1 MNSKIKISRRS
12 FGRMVLDFTL
22 QKYRE
27 LCEAVLE
34 NYKPLTVRSYLVEK
48 PTNKFVILRHDVDK
62 KPESALKL
70 AKLESELGI
79 RSTYYFRM
87 KKDVFKPDIIKK
99 IAKMGHEVGYHYEV
113 LDKARGDLDKA
124 IKIFEEELKRFR
136 KVCDVY
142 TICMHGNPLTPW
154 LNGDLWKK
162 YDYRDFSILG
172 EAYLSIDF
180 NEIVYFSDTGRT
192 WNSKYNVKD
201 FKSSES
207 IKNTDNLI
215 SLLNKRKFKRIY
227 ILTHPNR
234 WSDNPVDWFIELI
247 SQNIK
252 NIGKLGIKLL
262 RRLL

>member
-1 MNSKIKISRRS
+1 
-12 FGRMVLDFTL
+12 MVLDFTL

-113 LDKARGDLDKA
+113 LDKARGDPEKA
-124 IKIFEEELKRFR
+124 IKIFEEELRRFR
-136 KVCDVY
+136 KICDVH

-154 LNGDLWKK
+154 LNKDIWKE
-162 YDYRDFSILG
+162 YDYRKFGIIG
-172 EAYLSIDF
+172 EAYISIDF
-180 NEIVYFSDTGRT
+180 DKIMYFSDTGRT
-192 WNSKYNVKD
+192 WSSRYNVKD
-201 FKSSES
+201 FASSKKDVKS
-207 IKNTDNLI
+207 TDDLI
-215 SLLNKRKFKRIY
+215 DLLRKDVAKRFY

-234 WSDNPVDWFIELI
+234 WSSNHIEWFAELI

-252 NIGKLGIKLL
+252 NIGKLTIRTFRGLKT
-262 RRLL
+262 